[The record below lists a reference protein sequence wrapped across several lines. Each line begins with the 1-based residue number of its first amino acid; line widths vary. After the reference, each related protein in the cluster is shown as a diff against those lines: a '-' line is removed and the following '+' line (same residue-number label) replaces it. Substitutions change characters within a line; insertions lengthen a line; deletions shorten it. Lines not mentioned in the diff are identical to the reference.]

1 MDFNPYFNFT
11 ENQRLGIR
19 FKAKSR
25 SNLVKSNFVRSRLY
39 RDMIRKSSIDEIVYL
54 EKTSYPNDPK
64 SQGSSLTGGI
74 FNLDFSPDAKLL
86 GAACERKSVFLF
98 DPITRRMVSQVNN
111 AHEDSVNCICFLDNR
126 LFATCSD
133 DTTVALWDARFLKTK
148 LKSMRGHSNWVKNI
162 EYSAKDNYLVTS
174 GFDGAIFAWDINKFN
189 HNDGNEEA
197 SNIFYTGGLMRMR
210 LTPSSDKMV
219 ISTINGYL
227 IIIHDL
233 CLDTLATDLNGFKPN
248 MYRLL
253 QMSGN
258 PLRQALNSTPLFH
271 AKRNR
276 VELVSDFAPGNV
288 PDIVSSLQI
297 HPQGWVAVS
306 RNVSSDQS
314 TEWCCVHDIQTYP
327 VNPDDDQDVNNK
339 RPDQQSP
346 VIPRQ
351 DSRRHSGFMML
362 AELLQAGNPLLQ
374 NNPIIVPPQS
384 PHPDEILQRP
394 IPPLDRATSES
405 QASTSRGSSS
415 GIAVAEPNHP
425 DEFQI
430 RNRGN
435 RVNEF
440 MELLSRITNRSPSSN
455 DDNEAPNNRQEE
467 ETMATAENP
476 NANNDSSDN
485 SDDDEQNQGFLVIP
499 SDPTTGSRPRFFS
512 FVTQRSPTRRRR
524 LMETRRMALMEN
536 SSRSGSGENSTD
548 IDPSAKIHHNIKRL
562 SHFIQESNSDSGRGF
577 IKEVSFS
584 PDGLLLASPYDCGV
598 RLLSFSENI
607 DDLSTC
613 AAPSL
618 DDPPRELHV
627 VGTIADCHKE
637 VVLSTAFSPHNFL
650 LVTGCRGG
658 SLTWHQPTL

>member
-1 MDFNPYFNFT
+1 
-11 ENQRLGIR
+11 
-19 FKAKSR
+19 
-25 SNLVKSNFVRSRLY
+25 
-39 RDMIRKSSIDEIVYL
+39 
-54 EKTSYPNDPK
+54 
-64 SQGSSLTGGI
+64 
-74 FNLDFSPDAKLL
+74 
-86 GAACERKSVFLF
+86 
-98 DPITRRMVSQVNN
+98 MVSQVNN

-351 DSRRHSGFMML
+351 DSRRYVSILSGD
-362 AELLQAGNPLLQ
+362 AKYTYY
-374 NNPIIVPPQS
+374 
-384 PHPDEILQRP
+384 ILYFYK
-394 IPPLDRATSES
+394 
-405 QASTSRGSSS
+405 
-415 GIAVAEPNHP
+415 V
-425 DEFQI
+425 
-430 RNRGN
+430 
-435 RVNEF
+435 
-440 MELLSRITNRSPSSN
+440 
-455 DDNEAPNNRQEE
+455 
-467 ETMATAENP
+467 
-476 NANNDSSDN
+476 
-485 SDDDEQNQGFLVIP
+485 
-499 SDPTTGSRPRFFS
+499 
-512 FVTQRSPTRRRR
+512 
-524 LMETRRMALMEN
+524 
-536 SSRSGSGENSTD
+536 
-548 IDPSAKIHHNIKRL
+548 
-562 SHFIQESNSDSGRGF
+562 
-577 IKEVSFS
+577 
-584 PDGLLLASPYDCGV
+584 YD
-598 RLLSFSENI
+598 
-607 DDLSTC
+607 
-613 AAPSL
+613 
-618 DDPPRELHV
+618 
-627 VGTIADCHKE
+627 
-637 VVLSTAFSPHNFL
+637 
-650 LVTGCRGG
+650 
-658 SLTWHQPTL
+658 